1 MAKVCCSIELEP
13 RTLSEGQLNYARGLA
28 ADVVEKMEQEEASAV
43 FIQGLRP
50 VGSMKE
56 MVHMIAEEGEQL
68 QSKVVECKEEE
79 AQILETP
86 PCQCLCPTV
95 NTESPDQGRLT
106 EPLSAP
112 F

>member
-13 RTLSEGQLNYARGLA
+13 RTLSEGQLNHARELA
-28 ADVVEKMEQEEASAV
+28 ADVVEKMEPEEASAI

-50 VGSMKE
+50 VGSMKD
-56 MVHMIAEEGEQL
+56 MVHMVAEEGEQL
-68 QSKVVECKEEE
+68 QSKVVEWKE

-86 PCQCLCPTV
+86 PCQCLCSTV
-95 NTESPDQGRLT
+95 NIESPDQGTLT

>member
-13 RTLSEGQLNYARGLA
+13 RTLSEGQLNHARELA

-43 FIQGLRP
+43 FIRGLRP

-68 QSKVVECKEEE
+68 QSKVVECKEE

-86 PCQCLCPTV
+86 LCQCLCPTV
-95 NTESPDQGRLT
+95 NTQSPDQGRLT